1 MTALARTVKA
11 RGHEV
16 IFFGYVDVEPMIR
29 AADLDFFPVCQ
40 EQYPAG
46 ELVRQL
52 HRLSLVSGAEALEC
66 TLQIF
71 VEGCRAAFEDGP
83 RAMDEMRVDGLVL
96 DQLSRGFDLVA
107 MHRGIPYVHVSNALH
122 LDYSGHTPLGVFD
135 WPYETGPAAFA
146 RNRQGVESMLKLTA
160 TLTEAQREYGERVGL
175 TLDWDDPDRSMSQRA
190 WITQTPREFD
200 FPSDHWPAHFHHA
213 GPLHDGNGRVPAA
226 FPWERLTGESLIYAS
241 MGTLQNGS
249 EEVFRKIVEGAAAPG
264 CQIVLSIGRN
274 LKPEQ
279 IGTVPPNTVVVAHA
293 PQIDVLKR
301 AALCVTHAGLNTAL
315 ESLAQGVPMVALP
328 VTNDQPGVA
337 ARIAHHRAGVVVPL
351 SELTAETL
359 RAAVNTVLSDSSYRA
374 SARRLQQAIEKADG
388 LTRAADIVEAA
399 LMTPR
404 AGRES

>member
-1 MTALARTVKA
+1 M
-11 RGHEV
+11 
-16 IFFGYVDVEPMIR
+16 
-29 AADLDFFPVCQ
+29 
-40 EQYPAG
+40 
-46 ELVRQL
+46 
-52 HRLSLVSGAEALEC
+52 SGAEALEC
-66 TLQIF
+66 TIQIF

-96 DQLSRGFDLVA
+96 NQLSRGFDLVA
-107 MHRGIPYVHVSNALH
+107 MHGEIPYVHVSNALH

-135 WPYETGPAAFA
+135 WPYEAGTAAFA

-175 TLDWDDPDRSMSQRA
+175 TLDWDNPDRSMSQRA
-190 WITQTPREFD
+190 WITQTPREFG

-249 EEVFRKIVEGAAAPG
+249 EEVFRKIVEGKLPG
-264 CQIVLSIGRN
+264 CQIVLSIGRD

-279 IGTVPPNTVVVAHA
+279 MGPVRPNTVVVAHA

-388 LTRAADIVEAA
+388 LARAA
-399 LMTPR
+399 LYR
-404 AGRES
+404 

>member
-1 MTALARTVKA
+1 
-11 RGHEV
+11 
-16 IFFGYVDVEPMIR
+16 MIR

-66 TLQIF
+66 TIQIF

-175 TLDWDDPDRSMSQRA
+175 TLTGTIPTAACPNGHGLLRRPGSLTFPAIIGRRTS
-190 WITQTPREFD
+190 TTPVRCTTGTDVFLRHS
-200 FPSDHWPAHFHHA
+200 P
-213 GPLHDGNGRVPAA
+213 GNGSQVSP
-226 FPWERLTGESLIYAS
+226 
-241 MGTLQNGS
+241 
-249 EEVFRKIVEGAAAPG
+249 
-264 CQIVLSIGRN
+264 
-274 LKPEQ
+274 
-279 IGTVPPNTVVVAHA
+279 
-293 PQIDVLKR
+293 
-301 AALCVTHAGLNTAL
+301 
-315 ESLAQGVPMVALP
+315 
-328 VTNDQPGVA
+328 
-337 ARIAHHRAGVVVPL
+337 
-351 SELTAETL
+351 
-359 RAAVNTVLSDSSYRA
+359 
-374 SARRLQQAIEKADG
+374 
-388 LTRAADIVEAA
+388 
-399 LMTPR
+399 
-404 AGRES
+404 